1 MSYELFKVEIADKI
15 AHVALNRPDKSNAIP
30 QQGWEEMEA
39 IFNELSETPEVR
51 VIVLSG
57 EGKNF
62 CAGIDLSLLMSIRQA
77 VSNDCEG
84 RMREALRQMVK
95 KIQAPITAID
105 KCRKPVL
112 AAIHGACVGGGVDI
126 VSACDMRYST
136 EDAYF
141 TIREI
146 DMGMVADIGTMQRLP
161 KVIPDG
167 MMREMAYTGRNVY
180 GPEAKEIG
188 LVNRTFANK
197 EEMMGAVMDI
207 AATIAAKS
215 PLSIRG
221 SKEIIRY
228 ARDHSVEDGLDYIS
242 VWNAAMILSNDLNE
256 AFMATMEKRPP
267 KFAD

>member
-1 MSYELFKVEIADKI
+1 MSYELFKVEITDKI
-15 AHVALNRPDKSNAIP
+15 AHVALNRPEKSNAIP
-30 QQGWEEMEA
+30 AKGWEEMEA
-39 IFNELSETPEVR
+39 IFNELSDTSEVR
-51 VIVLSG
+51 VIILSG

-62 CAGIDLSLLMSIRQA
+62 CAGIDLSLLMSIRQN
-77 VSNDCEG
+77 VENDCEG
-84 RMREALRQMVK
+84 RMREMMRQMVK

-112 AAIHGACVGGGVDI
+112 AAIQGACVGGGVDI

-136 EDAYF
+136 ADAYF

-161 KVIPDG
+161 NIIPDG
-167 MMREMAYTGRNVY
+167 LMREMAYTGRNVY

-188 LVNRTFANK
+188 LVNAIFDDKNALIDHVTT
-197 EEMMGAVMDI
+197 I
-207 AATIAAKS
+207 ATTIAAKS

-256 AFMATMEKRPP
+256 AFMATMQKRPP
-267 KFAD
+267 NFAD